1 MKHRTS
7 CESKR
12 HTHIIKHKYVY
23 VRLQK
28 NELIGISILRY
39 ISVVIYDRLRVVIV
53 VHRYICV
60 VLRVDR

>member
-1 MKHRTS
+1 MI
-7 CESKR
+7 KR
-12 HTHIIKHKYVY
+12 KYVC

-28 NELIGISILRY
+28 NELIVIGTLRY

-53 VHRYICV
+53 TIRYICV